1 MKANDKKLRSYPKSW
16 LTRIKRPAH
25 RTKGLQSAWLV
36 LPERIELSTSPLPR
50 ECSTTEL
57 RQRRVPKPALRETK
71 KIHHPASTGKAR
83 PHRDRRNA
91 YSMIALARLAE
102 IDFARKPAIMQGTST
117 TLDLAR
123 TPAADAALKAF
134 SEARAQ
140 GRSSVECY
148 RAGVAAWRGIHP
160 EQSAEYAAKRAVAV
174 ILSTYISL
182 RVEA

>member
-1 MKANDKKLRSYPKSW
+1 MKANDKNLRSYPKSW

-25 RTKGLQSAWLV
+25 RTKGFLSAWLV

-57 RQRRVPKPALRETK
+57 RQRRVPKPALREFK
-71 KIHHPASTGKAR
+71 KDTPPGFDWQGEAPSRSAERVFEDSVG
-83 PHRDRRNA
+83 
-91 YSMIALARLAE
+91 RLAE

-148 RAGVAAWRGIHP
+148 RAGVAAWRGVHP

-174 ILSTYISL
+174 ILSTYMSL